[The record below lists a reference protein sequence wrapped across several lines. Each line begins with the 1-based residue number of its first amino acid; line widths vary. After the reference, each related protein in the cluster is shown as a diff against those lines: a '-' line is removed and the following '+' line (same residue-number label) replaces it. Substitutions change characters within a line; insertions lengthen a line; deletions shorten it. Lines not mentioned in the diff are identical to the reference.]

1 MCEACG
7 CQVKP
12 DEGETQEEQQDKK
25 DEQPKQQSK

>member
-12 DEGETQEEQQDKK
+12 DEGEKQEEQNDQQEEQQD
-25 DEQPKQQSK
+25 QQAK